1 MSPRGIAF
9 VCSLVVVVVVAVL
22 VDRLLRPSLRQLL
35 EEVTGLPAATEFY
48 LRSFAIVVFFVA
60 AAACL
65 GSTHSDLKSDSRF
78 MEYVWSVAGD
88 LQSVLQG
95 IFGVLLGYVALITI
109 LIAALRRRQP

>member
-9 VCSLVVVVVVAVL
+9 VASFLAALVVVFV

-48 LRSFAIVVFFVA
+48 LRSLLIVLVFMA
-60 AAACL
+60 ASAPL
-65 GSTHSDLKSDSRF
+65 GSVHNDLKAGSRF
-78 MEYVWSVAGD
+78 MEYVWSVADD
-88 LQSVLQG
+88 LQNVLEG

-109 LIAALRRRQP
+109 LMAALRRRQP